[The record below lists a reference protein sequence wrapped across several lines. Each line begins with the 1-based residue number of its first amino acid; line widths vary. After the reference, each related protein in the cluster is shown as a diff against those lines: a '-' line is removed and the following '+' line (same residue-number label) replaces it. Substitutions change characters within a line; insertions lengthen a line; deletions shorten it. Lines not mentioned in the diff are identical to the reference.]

1 MYGVVEVMVCLCGFH
16 NNEIRAKLASEA
28 AEPADFTSESA
39 ETRRFS
45 FLQAQFSRR
54 FRSQRSQPLSCWRGR
69 RPQPGDEHQDALNI
83 NRDIATP
90 AIRNVYLPWLTT
102 PSADLDQLLAQAGQR
117 RRLRRMHL
125 RFTTVLA
132 LALGLYTATSLLL
145 GQGRPAA

>member
-54 FRSQRSQPLSCWRGR
+54 FRSQRSQPLSCWPGR
-69 RPQPGDEHQDALNI
+69 PPHPGDEQRARKVESAVKD
-83 NRDIATP
+83 DIA
-90 AIRNVYLPWLTT
+90 NVLPSLVGQFAERHVW
-102 PSADLDQLLAQAGQR
+102 ADR
-117 RRLRRMHL
+117 R
-125 RFTTVLA
+125 VVD
-132 LALGLYTATSLLL
+132 
-145 GQGRPAA
+145 